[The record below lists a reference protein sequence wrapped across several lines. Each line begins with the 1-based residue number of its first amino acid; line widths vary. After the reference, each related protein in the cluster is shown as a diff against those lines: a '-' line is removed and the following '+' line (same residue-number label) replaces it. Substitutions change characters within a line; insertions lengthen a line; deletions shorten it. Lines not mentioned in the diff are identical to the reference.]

1 METTSMDQHTDQPTP
16 HEKAPVQPWQA
27 LARDGQPHPTW
38 WHTVNAAAW
47 TGALGTG
54 VSALHL
60 SDPALLAGSFGA
72 AFLAMGV
79 GAACVHAPDPEHRGL
94 VNASAAFGAV
104 TGAAAGA
111 WTWLATRA
119 DLFHHL
125 WQPGPWA
132 ALAIGGV
139 TLGAAYTALRLR
151 IAVHRD
157 PGSAANRRAKLKT
170 ARSEWSRI
178 MATAGFGEG
187 CEVMSRTD
195 NWSGYRVLIRLDPD
209 TTASVATVASAR
221 EKLTVIAARVLSEE
235 DSTVTLAAD
244 ALTVERTEAADVVSI
259 RVRLRQVLTS
269 TVEPP
274 AETGPVT
281 DPAAPLVFGLWEDGE
296 EITAPESGPHGVAI
310 GASGSGKST
319 YLHGMVAQRSR
330 RKHLVT
336 WVAGV
341 SKFEAFIGPW
351 IAAVN
356 AGAAARPVFD
366 MIGGGSGGTDAEFWS
381 AASVLAALHTL
392 MTHRM
397 ASPDT
402 PRKDGN
408 LIVSGAHPRA
418 LAILDEVDAL
428 LKWKVK
434 NERGE
439 LVTPKFDLPSGRS
452 LSAWEMI
459 VDLGSKGR
467 SEGCELEL
475 ASQRLTDAFWG
486 TNVMSYLAN
495 VARRAAFRTNSSH
508 DAASLLKGT
517 KLDSCT
523 LRHNAMYLALS
534 EGTPPIAGKAA
545 FYNADVLREYA
556 ARADAADTIGCLSG
570 AEAAALGD
578 LYSQRWTADRIGT
591 VAAYFGGRIG
601 DLVTV
606 SADTA
611 GEAKTGAPASPAGPR
626 QDGRQRL
633 RDAVARARRE
643 CPETAAL
650 EKLWSLPTVEE
661 PERNRGADDA
671 LTVPET
677 PATVAEATS
686 LRTRILL
693 TVKAAGSV
701 GISRADLLAA
711 LPGAAPKT
719 VSNNLT
725 TLVQE
730 GVLVRTDGGYRYTG

>member
-1 METTSMDQHTDQPTP
+1 MDQHTDQPTP
-16 HEKAPVQPWQA
+16 RKAPIQPWSA

-38 WHTVNAAAW
+38 WHTVNATAW
-47 TGALGTG
+47 TGTLGTG

-60 SDPALLAGSFGA
+60 SDPALLGGTLGA

-79 GAACVHAPDPEHRGL
+79 GAACVHADDPEHKHL
-94 VNASAAFGAV
+94 VGKSAAFGTV
-104 TGAAAGA
+104 TGLAAGA

-125 WQPGPWA
+125 WQTGPWA
-132 ALAIGGV
+132 TLAVGGV

-157 PGSAANRRAKLKT
+157 PQSAPARRVKLKT
-170 ARSEWSRI
+170 ARSEWGRI
-178 MATAGFGEG
+178 MDAAGFGAG
-187 CEVMSRTD
+187 CTVLSRHD

-209 TTASVATVASAR
+209 TTTSVATVANAR
-221 EKLTVIAARVLSEE
+221 EKLTVVAARVLSEE
-235 DSTVTLAAD
+235 DPTVTLATD
-244 ALTVERTEAADVVSI
+244 ALTIERTEAADVVSI

-351 IAAVN
+351 IEAVN
-356 AGAAARPVFD
+356 AGAASRPVFD
-366 MIGGGSGGTDAEFWS
+366 MIGGGSGGTDAQFWS

-408 LIVSGAHPRA
+408 IIVSAAHPRV

-439 LVTPKFDLPSGRS
+439 LVTPRFTLPSGRA
-452 LSAWEMI
+452 LTVWEMI

-523 LRHNAMYLALS
+523 LRHNSMFLALS
-534 EGTPPIAGKAA
+534 EGAPLIAGKAA
-545 FYNADVLREYA
+545 FYNADALREYA
-556 ARADAADTIGCLSG
+556 ARADAADTIGGLSG

-578 LYSQRWTADRIGT
+578 LYAQRWSVERVGPI
-591 VAAYFGGRIG
+591 AAYFGGRIG
-601 DLVTV
+601 DLVAV
-606 SADTA
+606 PS
-611 GEAKTGAPASPAGPR
+611 GTGGRAALTGPTSPAAPR
-626 QDGRQRL
+626 EDGRQRL

-643 CPETAAL
+643 CPDTAML
-650 EKLWSLPTVEE
+650 DQLWNLPAVGDA
-661 PERNRGADDA
+661 ERNTTADDA

-693 TVKAAGSV
+693 VIKAAGV
-701 GISRADLLAA
+701 AGISRADLLAA
-711 LPGAAPKT
+711 LPGVAPKT

-725 TLVQE
+725 VLVQE
-730 GVLVRTDGGYRYTG
+730 GVLVRTESGYTLADEHSG

>member
-1 METTSMDQHTDQPTP
+1 MDHQPTSDRTDRTA
-16 HEKAPVQPWQA
+16 APVQPWRA
-27 LARDGQPHPTW
+27 IARDGQPHPTW
-38 WHTVNAAAW
+38 WHTVNPTAW
-47 TGALGTG
+47 TGTLGTG

-60 SDPALLAGSFGA
+60 SDPALLGGTLGA

-79 GAACVHAPDPEHRGL
+79 GAASVHAPDPEHRGL
-94 VNASAAFGAV
+94 VNASAAFGTV

-111 WTWLATRA
+111 WTWLATRC

-125 WQPGPWA
+125 WQPGPWS
-132 ALAIGGV
+132 ALAIGGTV
-139 TLGAAYTALRLR
+139 LGAGYTMLRLK

-157 PGSAANRRAKLKT
+157 PGSASTRRAKLKR
-170 ARSEWSRI
+170 ARGEWGRI
-178 MATAGFGEG
+178 MAAAGFGDS
-187 CEVMSRTD
+187 CEVLSRTD

-235 DSTVTLAAD
+235 DPTVTLAAD
-244 ALTVERTEAADVVSI
+244 ALTIERTEAADVVSI

-296 EITAPESGPHGVAI
+296 DITAPESGPHGVAI

-330 RKHLVT
+330 RKHLAT

-341 SKFEAFIGPW
+341 SKFESFIGPW
-351 IAAVN
+351 ITAVN
-356 AGAAARPVFD
+356 DGAAARPVFD

-381 AASVLAALHTL
+381 AAAVLAALHTL

-408 LIVSGAHPRA
+408 IVVSAAHPRV
-418 LAILDEVDAL
+418 LGILDEVDAL

-434 NERGE
+434 DQRGE
-439 LVTPKFDLPSGRS
+439 LVTPRFVLPSGRA
-452 LSAWEMI
+452 LTVWDMI
-459 VDLGSKGR
+459 VDIGSKGR

-523 LRHNAMYLALS
+523 LRHNSMYLALS
-534 EGTPPIAGKAA
+534 EGAPPIAGKAA
-545 FYNADVLREYA
+545 FYDADALREYA

-578 LYSQRWTADRIGT
+578 LYSRRWSADRVGT

-606 SADTA
+606 AA
-611 GEAKTGAPASPAGPR
+611 GITTRPVSPSPAAPR
-626 QDGRQRL
+626 EDGRQRL

-643 CPETAAL
+643 CPDTVAL
-650 EKLWSLPTVEE
+650 EQLWSLPTVEE
-661 PERNRGADDA
+661 PKRSTGADDA

-677 PATVAEATS
+677 PATDVPAGS
-686 LRTRILL
+686 LRDRI
-693 TVKAAGSV
+693 VAVVRAAGPE
-701 GISRADLLAA
+701 GIGRAGILAA
-711 LPGAAPKT
+711 LPDAAPKT
-719 VSNNLT
+719 VSNWLT
-725 TLVQE
+725 TLVQD
-730 GVLVRTDGGYRYTG
+730 GVVTRTETGYRYGE